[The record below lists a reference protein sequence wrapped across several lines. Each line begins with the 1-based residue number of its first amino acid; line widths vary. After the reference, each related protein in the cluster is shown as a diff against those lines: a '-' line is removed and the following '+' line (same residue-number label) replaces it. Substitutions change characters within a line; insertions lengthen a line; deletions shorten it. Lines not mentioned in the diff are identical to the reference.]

1 MRWLSIDHGT
11 KNIGLAFCDESEILA
26 TPFEVWPSQGE
37 ATLARIARLARDE
50 GAQALLVG
58 LPRHK
63 DGTESATA
71 PLARAFGEALRDLT
85 GLPLL
90 FWDEHLTSMEAE
102 RLLAQRGVKPKDRK
116 AKLDAAAA
124 AVLLEDLMETR
135 RSRRIT
141 PALFGD
147 YGSPAGPKDG

>member
-1 MRWLSIDHGT
+1 MRWLAIDHGT
-11 KNIGLAFCDESEILA
+11 KRIGLAFCDELEILA
-26 TPFEVWPSQGE
+26 SPFEVWPSQGE
-37 ATLARIARLARDE
+37 ATLARIAALAKEE

-63 DGTESATA
+63 DGAESATA
-71 PLARAFGEALRDLT
+71 PLARAFGEDLQTRT

-102 RLLAQRGVKPKDRK
+102 RLLAQRGVKAKDRK

-124 AVLLEDLMETR
+124 AVMLEDLLETR
-135 RSRRIT
+135 RSRRIPPT
-141 PALFGD
+141 EF
-147 YGSPAGPKDG
+147 

>member
-1 MRWLSIDHGT
+1 MRWLAIDHGT
-11 KNIGLAFCDESEILA
+11 KKIGLAFSDELEILA
-26 TPFEVWPSQGE
+26 TPYEVWPQLGD
-37 ATLARIARLARDE
+37 ATLARLARLAREE

-63 DGTESATA
+63 DGQESATA

-90 FWDEHLTSMEAE
+90 FWNEHLTSMEAE
-102 RLLAQRGVKPKDRK
+102 RLLAQRGVKPRDRK

-124 AVLLEDLMETR
+124 AVMLEDLLETR
-135 RSRRIT
+135 RNRKL
-141 PALFGD
+141 PVGQFG
-147 YGSPAGPKDG
+147 